1 VRPELQRLYDELTE
15 VRIALASVEDTSRRV
30 SNGWTVAQVLDHL
43 AKVHNKTVP
52 VFREALAHTSS
63 RNGDDPVRYSF
74 LDRQLVKMIG
84 GKTSVK
90 LPVPPMFEPAE
101 AGPEAKLAC
110 LSSIDDLLA
119 IIEDADKRVLAGVV
133 VSSPVNAR
141 LRLGLLPYLDATV
154 GHARY
159 HQKQI

>member
-1 VRPELQRLYDELTE
+1 MRPELQRLYDELTE
-15 VRIALASVEDTSRRV
+15 IRIALASTEDTNRPA

-52 VFREALAHTSS
+52 VFREALAKSSS

-84 GKTSVK
+84 GTTPVK
-90 LPVPPMFEPAE
+90 LPVPPIFEPSE
-101 AGPEAKLAC
+101 AGPEAKEAC
-110 LSSIDDLLA
+110 LSSIDDLLTV
-119 IIEDADKRVLAGVV
+119 IEDADKKVLGGLI

-141 LRLGLLPYLDATV
+141 LKLGLLPYLEATV